1 MSAVVAVLLSYLLG
15 TIPWSYVAARIL
27 GGLDLR
33 RVGSGNL
40 GATNVFRALG
50 VRAALAVLVLDAA
63 KGIVPV
69 LVFARLPAPP
79 VPLGAA
85 GFGTLCAVAAVLGHM
100 FPFYLR
106 FRGGKGIATSA
117 GAFAALA
124 PTAFLATLGVF
135 VVAFVLSG
143 GIVSLGSLLGTLT
156 LPVALAWFGT
166 RHGKLDAAGLGLVM
180 VLVILV
186 WIRHAANIDRLRH
199 GSEKGLLR
207 RSPAGVAPKPGNS
220 GGTHA

>member
-1 MSAVVAVLLSYLLG
+1 MNAGVAVLLSYLLG
-15 TIPWSYVAARIL
+15 TIPWSFLAARLL
-27 GGLDLR
+27 GGVDLR

-50 VRAALAVLVLDAA
+50 TKAALAVLVLDAA
-63 KGIVPV
+63 KGVVPV
-69 LVFARLPAPP
+69 LVFARLPAP
-79 VPLGAA
+79 LGAA
-85 GFGTLCAVAAVLGHM
+85 DFATLCATSAVLGHM

-124 PTAFLATLGVF
+124 PVAFLGTLGVF
-135 VVAFVLSG
+135 VLAFALSG
-143 GIVSLGSLLGTLT
+143 GIVSLGSLLGALT
-156 LPVALAWFGT
+156 LPLLLALLGT
-166 RHGKLDAAGLGLVM
+166 RHGKLDAVGLGLVGA
-180 VLVILV
+180 LVVIV
-186 WIRHAANIDRLRH
+186 WIRHAANIDRLRR

-207 RSPAGVAPKPGNS
+207 RVGAGTVPKPDGP